1 MNFVQGLYI
10 DQGGRSPSLRVFDIW
25 SWVRGALGAR
35 RREGS
40 RVRCGGPPLG
50 VGEWARG
57 TAGASDWP
65 TEVRVRRRAA
75 TIK

>member
-10 DQGGRSPSLRVFDIW
+10 DQGGRSPSLRVFVLW
-25 SWVRGALGAR
+25 SWVRGALAPGGGGAT
-35 RREGS
+35 
-40 RVRCGGPPLG
+40 VRGGGHLLG